1 MSSDTLAPRFNRCR
15 PLIGV
20 SNREDGRAGGLQI
33 GFTTYGTDADTGR
46 ETYQVTY
53 LEWGGRSDH
62 LTDALAKATG
72 VAVEPQFVDEA
83 NADDVAYVGTP
94 EMNAAFQKEAQPAPA
109 KAVKV
114 VAPTEAA
121 TTEVTA

>member
-1 MSSDTLAPRFNRCR
+1 MSSDTIAPRFKNCR
-15 PLIGV
+15 TFIGV
-20 SNREDGRAGGLQI
+20 SDRENGRSGGLQL

-46 ETYQVTY
+46 ETYQVSY

-62 LTDALAKATG
+62 LSDAILKATG
-72 VAVEPQFVDEA
+72 REVPTQFVDEA
-83 NADDVAYVGTP
+83 DINDVAYVGTP
-94 EMNAAFQKEAQPAPA
+94 EMNAAFQEEAQPTPA

-121 TTEVTA
+121 TKEVTV